1 MWSYQTFTS
10 THFPYIPV
18 TVILNKRT
26 ETVEALLD
34 TGFDGDLI
42 IPEGLMTNGKPPD
55 SYLRLTLADH
65 VTSVLAPAYLGRVE
79 VAKLGDMGE
88 HAAIISVLNRATQHW
103 YTGSARKRVIAV
115 YPRHQVSECHVE

>member
-1 MWSYQTFTS
+1 MVMSEKKTFTS

-34 TGFDGDLI
+34 AGFDGDLI

-55 SYLRLTLADH
+55 SYLRLTLADQ

-79 VAKLGDMGE
+79 VAELGDVGE
-88 HAAIISVLNRATQHW
+88 HTAIISVLGTEAILGRNL
-103 YTGSARKRVIAV
+103 ARHFHITLDHGKEVRVR
-115 YPRHQVSECHVE
+115 P

>member
-1 MWSYQTFTS
+1 MVMRKRKTFTS
-10 THFPYIPV
+10 SRFPYLPI
-18 TVILNKRT
+18 TVVVNKRM

-55 SYLRLTLADH
+55 SYLRFTLADQ

-79 VAKLGDMGE
+79 VAELGDAGVY
-88 HAAIISVLNRATQHW
+88 AAIISVLGHEPILGRNLARHFQITLDH
-103 YTGSARKRVIAV
+103 GSRVTIR
-115 YPRHQVSECHVE
+115 P

>member
-1 MWSYQTFTS
+1 MAMSAKQPTFS
-10 THFPYIPV
+10 SAHFPYIPV

-55 SYLRLTLADH
+55 SYLRFTLADQE
-65 VTSVLAPAYLGRVE
+65 TSVLAPAYLGRVE
-79 VAKLGDMGE
+79 VAELGDIGE
-88 HAAIISVLNRATQHW
+88 HAAIISVLGTEAILGRNL
-103 YTGSARKRVIAV
+103 ARYFHITLDHGREVRIR
-115 YPRHQVSECHVE
+115 P

>member
-1 MWSYQTFTS
+1 MAMSEQKTFTS
-10 THFPYIPV
+10 AHFPYIPV
-18 TVILNKRT
+18 TVFLNKRV

-55 SYLRLTLADH
+55 SYLRFTLADQ

-79 VAKLGDMGE
+79 VAELGVPGVIGRKFTVSQPDE
-88 HAAIISVLNRATQHW
+88 HS
-103 YTGSARKRVIAV
+103 
-115 YPRHQVSECHVE
+115 

>member
-1 MWSYQTFTS
+1 MSAKQPTFTS
-10 THFPYIPV
+10 AHFPYVPV

-42 IPEGLMTNGKPPD
+42 IPEELMTNGKPPD
-55 SYLRLTLADH
+55 SYLRFTLADQ

-79 VAKLGDMGE
+79 VAELGDGGE
-88 HAAIISVLNRATQHW
+88 HTAIISVLGTEAILGRNL
-103 YTGSARKRVIAV
+103 ARYFHITLDHGRQVII
-115 YPRHQVSECHVE
+115 RL